1 MEQEQILNEHS
12 LAESESKANPVCFAE
27 PKQGHELNAHNKQEY
42 PPMHT
47 AETDTSLKECQS
59 CKPQNQ
65 YE

>member
-1 MEQEQILNEHS
+1 MEQEPI
-12 LAESESKANPVCFAE
+12 
-27 PKQGHELNAHNKQEY
+27 LNAHNKQEY

-47 AETDTSLKECQS
+47 EETDTSLKECQS

>member
-1 MEQEQILNEHS
+1 MEVNNERVLKNDNTITNYNMEQDPI
-12 LAESESKANPVCFAE
+12 
-27 PKQGHELNAHNKQEY
+27 LNAHNKQEY

-47 AETDTSLKECQS
+47 EETDTSLKECQS